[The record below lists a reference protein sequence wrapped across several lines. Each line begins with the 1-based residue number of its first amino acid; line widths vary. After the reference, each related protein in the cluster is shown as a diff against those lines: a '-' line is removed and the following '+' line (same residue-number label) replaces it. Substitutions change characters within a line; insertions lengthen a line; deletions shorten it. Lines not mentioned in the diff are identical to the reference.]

1 MKKRNKIVT
10 EILKDYYRD
19 HALIILFERQL
30 EVLNDGLSKNKF
42 ITDIDRDRVSKKISS
57 LKRKIETLKFKNCQI
72 DLIMDSIREKS
83 EEDYEI
89 LDMKFRKGFL
99 NVKIGLNLNYTE
111 NTIWQKE
118 NALYKYVYE
127 CLDDE
132 FIEDAKKKS
141 SNESNNL

>member
-1 MKKRNKIVT
+1 MKKKNKIVT

-30 EVLNDGLSKNKF
+30 EVLNDGLGKNKF
-42 ITDIDRDRVSKKISS
+42 ITDIDRDRISKKISS

-72 DLIMDSIREKS
+72 DLIMESIREKS

-89 LDMKFRKGFL
+89 LDMKFRRGFL

-132 FIEDAKKKS
+132 FIEDARKKS
-141 SNESNNL
+141 NSESNNL

>member
-30 EVLNDGLSKNKF
+30 EVLNDGLGKNKF

-57 LKRKIETLKFKNCQI
+57 LKRKIEILKFKNCQI

-132 FIEDAKKKS
+132 FIEDARKKS
-141 SNESNNL
+141 NSESNNL